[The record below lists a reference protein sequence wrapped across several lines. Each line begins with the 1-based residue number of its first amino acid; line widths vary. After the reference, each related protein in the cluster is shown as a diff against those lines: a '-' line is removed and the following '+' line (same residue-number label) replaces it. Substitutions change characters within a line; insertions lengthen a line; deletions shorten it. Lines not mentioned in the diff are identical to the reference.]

1 MLALSLANSSRD
13 LAALQKLGDKK
24 FDVSPE
30 PAVDAARASF
40 KRATSVTAALE
51 PAVRDRVAGLLSRHD
66 KLLAYFEKDY
76 TDGKRNALGNTL
88 RLIQQTHSELDRAFK
103 WCAGHA
109 RVRVSR
115 FGIPAFGLE
124 YGGVSVSANIDWC
137 SRGNGPAKSSAKCR
151 ASCGNWR

>member
-1 MLALSLANSSRD
+1 MRPVGAWRILFALAAFVLALATACAQDGGELVRVDSATTQMLALSLANSSRD
-13 LAALQKLGDKK
+13 LAALQKLGDAKK

-88 RLIQQTHSELDRAFK
+88 RLIQQTHSELD
-103 WCAGHA
+103 
-109 RVRVSR
+109 
-115 FGIPAFGLE
+115 GLSN
-124 YGGVSVSANIDWC
+124 GVLATRQFV
-137 SRGNGPAKSSAKCR
+137 
-151 ASCGNWR
+151 